1 MALTASPEDQ
11 AHLLDV
17 QAIDTKLRQLD
28 HRAKTLPEIAA
39 LAAVASDAER
49 LRITRLEQTGRL
61 EDARAELRRIESD
74 VSLVETRIARDD
86 ARLQAS
92 SSVKDVAG
100 LESELAGLRRRRDEL
115 EEFQLVVMERVEG
128 LEGELAA
135 TDTAY
140 DDLQGTVTGL
150 EAERDAAL
158 AALASERTHAQA
170 NRSTI
175 VAGLPTDLM
184 ALFERQQARYGFG
197 ASLLRGGVSEA
208 SGVKMLE
215 NELAKVRAASPDDVL
230 ICPDSQAILVRTS
243 ESGLW
248 PTVPQH

>member
-1 MALTASPEDQ
+1 MALKASPNDQ
-11 AHLLDV
+11 AHLLEV
-17 QAIDTKLRQLD
+17 QAIDTRVRQLE

-39 LAAVASDAER
+39 LTALAAQAENLR
-49 LRITRLEQTGRL
+49 LVRLDETGRL
-61 EDARAELRRIESD
+61 EDARAELARIESD
-74 VSLVETRIARDD
+74 VSLVEVRIARDD

-115 EEFQLVVMERVEG
+115 EEIELVLMEKVEG
-128 LEGELAA
+128 LEKEAA
-135 TDTAY
+135 TTAAAS
-140 DDLQGTVTGL
+140 DDLSASAAGI

-170 NRSTI
+170 NRATI
-175 VAGLPTDLM
+175 VARLPDDLM
-184 ALFERQQARYGFG
+184 ALFDRQQARYGFG

-208 SGVKMLE
+208 SGVRMLE
-215 NELAKVRAASPDDVL
+215 NELARVRAAPDDEVL

-243 ESGLW
+243 ESGL
-248 PTVPQH
+248 